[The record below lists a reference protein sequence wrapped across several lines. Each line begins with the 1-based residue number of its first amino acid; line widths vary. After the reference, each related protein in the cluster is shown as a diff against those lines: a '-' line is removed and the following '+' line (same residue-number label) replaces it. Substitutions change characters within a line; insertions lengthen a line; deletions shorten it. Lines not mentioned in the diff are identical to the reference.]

1 MNTNTETMTI
11 DANVTIRKKTTIP
24 NKQKTTLKLILW
36 TLTRVMDLETAN
48 AKAIEMFKLGE
59 SIETI
64 IEEVDNIEKSAEYAE
79 MDTNL
84 ASLCVKPVKKSR
96 AKKEATT
103 ISGDADTIIK
113 EMVEMATA
121 EVKTTPVKKPR
132 VKKVVGETDVLVPVL
147 DEETKPRASK
157 PRTKAT
163 KKSDENIST
172 EASTEVSSDVNVE
185 KPETVKKPRTKA
197 TKKLDENVLPEASPD
212 VNVEEPE
219 TNKKPRTKAT
229 KKSDENVS
237 TEVSCDVKV
246 EEPETKPE
254 TKPAT
259 KPATKSKAATKP
271 KAKPATKPNAV
282 SEDDTVEKEEPV
294 KKSRAKP
301 KPKAK
306 EDDNV
311 EKEEPVKKPA
321 TKPATKSK
329 TVEPQEETPVT
340 NDLAEEEYL
349 VLNEV
354 EYEGKQYMVGGDQN
368 VYDEFNSVIG
378 KYENGIIT
386 LNA

>member
-1 MNTNTETMTI
+1 MNADDTMPI

-24 NKQKTTLKLILW
+24 SKQKTTLKLILW

-64 IEEVDNIEKSAEYAE
+64 IEAVDNIEKSAEYAE

-84 ASLCVKPVKKSR
+84 ASLCVKPAKKSR
-96 AKKEATT
+96 AKKDATA

-121 EVKTTPVKKPR
+121 EVKATPVKKSR
-132 VKKVVGETDVLVPVL
+132 VKKVAGETNVLVPVL
-147 DEETKPRASK
+147 DEETKTK
-157 PRTKAT
+157 PRTKAKAKVENVSPEALT
-163 KKSDENIST
+163 EVNVEKTETVKKPRAKANAKAKTNESVENVST
-172 EASTEVSSDVNVE
+172 EASTEVSSDVKV
-185 KPETVKKPRTKA
+185 
-197 TKKLDENVLPEASPD
+197 DE
-212 VNVEEPE
+212 
-219 TNKKPRTKAT
+219 
-229 KKSDENVS
+229 
-237 TEVSCDVKV
+237 
-246 EEPETKPE
+246 PE

-259 KPATKSKAATKP
+259 K
-271 KAKPATKPNAV
+271 
-282 SEDDTVEKEEPV
+282 
-294 KKSRAKP
+294 SRAKA
-301 KPKAK
+301 KAK

-311 EKEEPVKKPA
+311 EKEEPVKKPRSKAKAKAKDDDNVEKEEPAKKPQAKAKAKEDDNVEGEEPVKKHQAKAA
-321 TKPATKSK
+321 TKPATKAATK
-329 TVEPQEETPVT
+329 PEPPEETPIT

-354 EYEGKQYMVGGDQN
+354 EYKGKQYMVGGDQN
-368 VYDEFNSVIG
+368 VYDEFNAVIG

>member
-1 MNTNTETMTI
+1 MNADTMPI

-24 NKQKTTLKLILW
+24 SKQKTTLKLILW
-36 TLTRVMDLETAN
+36 TLTRVMDLEVAK

-84 ASLCVKPVKKSR
+84 ASLCVKPAKKSR
-96 AKKEATT
+96 AKKEAIA

-121 EVKTTPVKKPR
+121 EVKATPVKKSR
-132 VKKVVGETDVLVPVL
+132 VKKVAGETDVLVPVL
-147 DEETKPRASK
+147 DEETKPRAK
-157 PRTKAT
+157 PRTKAKAKPAT
-163 KKSDENIST
+163 NATDENVSPDASTEVNVEKTETVKKPRTKAKAKNENVST
-172 EASTEVSSDVNVE
+172 EASTDVNVE
-185 KPETVKKPRTKA
+185 EPETVKKPRTKA
-197 TKKLDENVLPEASPD
+197 KAKTA
-212 VNVEEPE
+212 
-219 TNKKPRTKAT
+219 TNAT
-229 KKSDENVS
+229 DENVS
-237 TEVSCDVKV
+237 SEVSSDVKV
-246 EEPETKPE
+246 DEPE
-254 TKPAT
+254 T
-259 KPATKSKAATKP
+259 KPATKSKAKP
-271 KAKPATKPNAV
+271 KAKAK
-282 SEDDTVEKEEPV
+282 EDDKVENEEPV

-301 KPKAK
+301 KAKAST

-311 EKEEPVKKPA
+311 EKEELVKKPRAKAA

-329 TVEPQEETPVT
+329 TVEPQEETPIT
-340 NDLAEEEYL
+340 NDLVEEEYL

-368 VYDEFNSVIG
+368 VYDEFNAVIG

>member
-1 MNTNTETMTI
+1 MPI

-79 MDTNL
+79 METNL
-84 ASLCVKPVKKSR
+84 ASLCVKPAKKSR

-132 VKKVVGETDVLVPVL
+132 VKKVAGETDVLVPVL
-147 DEETKPRASK
+147 DEETKPLAK
-157 PRTKAT
+157 AKARTKAT
-163 KKSDENIST
+163 EEN
-172 EASTEVSSDVNVE
+172 VSSDVNVE
-185 KPETVKKPRTKA
+185 EPETNKTVKKPRTKA
-197 TKKLDENVLPEASPD
+197 TKKSV
-212 VNVEEPE
+212 
-219 TNKKPRTKAT
+219 
-229 KKSDENVS
+229 ENVS
-237 TEVSCDVKV
+237 TEASSDVKV
-246 EEPETKPE
+246 DEPE
-254 TKPAT
+254 T
-259 KPATKSKAATKP
+259 KPATKSKAMSEAATKSKTKP
-271 KAKPATKPNAV
+271 KAK
-282 SEDDTVEKEEPV
+282 EDDTVEKEEPV
-294 KKSRAKP
+294 KKSKAKP

-306 EDDNV
+306 EDDKV
-311 EKEEPVKKPA
+311 EKEEPAPKKPRAKPA

>member
-1 MNTNTETMTI
+1 MNTNTETMPI
-11 DANVTIRKKTTIP
+11 DANVTMRKKTTIP

-84 ASLCVKPVKKSR
+84 ASLCVKPAKKSR
-96 AKKEATT
+96 AKKETTT

-132 VKKVVGETDVLVPVL
+132 VKKVAGETDVLVPVL
-147 DEETKPRASK
+147 DEETKPRAK
-157 PRTKAT
+157 PRTKAKAKPAT
-163 KKSDENIST
+163 NATDENVSR
-172 EASTEVSSDVNVE
+172 EALTDVNVE

-197 TKKLDENVLPEASPD
+197 KAKTA
-212 VNVEEPE
+212 
-219 TNKKPRTKAT
+219 TNAT
-229 KKSDENVS
+229 DENVS
-237 TEVSCDVKV
+237 SEVSSDVKV
-246 EEPETKPE
+246 DEPE
-254 TKPAT
+254 T
-259 KPATKSKAATKP
+259 KPATKSKAKP
-271 KAKPATKPNAV
+271 KAKAK
-282 SEDDTVEKEEPV
+282 EDDKVENEEPV

-301 KPKAK
+301 KPKAVT

-311 EKEEPVKKPA
+311 EKEEPAPKKPRAKPA
-321 TKPATKSK
+321 TKPAAKK

>member
-1 MNTNTETMTI
+1 MNTNTETMPI
-11 DANVTIRKKTTIP
+11 DANVTMRKKTTIP

-84 ASLCVKPVKKSR
+84 ASLCVKPAKKSR
-96 AKKEATT
+96 AKKEATA

-121 EVKTTPVKKPR
+121 EVKATPVKKSR
-132 VKKVVGETDVLVPVL
+132 VKKVAGETNVLVPVL
-147 DEETKPRASK
+147 DEETKTK
-157 PRTKAT
+157 PRTKA
-163 KKSDENIST
+163 KAKVENVSPD
-172 EASTEVSSDVNVE
+172 ASTEVNVE
-185 KPETVKKPRTKA
+185 KTEIVKKPRTKA
-197 TKKLDENVLPEASPD
+197 
-212 VNVEEPE
+212 
-219 TNKKPRTKAT
+219 KA
-229 KKSDENVS
+229 KDENVS
-237 TEVSCDVKV
+237 TEVSSDVKV
-246 EEPETKPE
+246 DEPE

-259 KPATKSKAATKP
+259 K
-271 KAKPATKPNAV
+271 
-282 SEDDTVEKEEPV
+282 
-294 KKSRAKP
+294 SRAKA
-301 KPKAK
+301 KAK

-311 EKEEPVKKPA
+311 EKEEPVKKPRSKAKAKASTEDDNVEKEEPAKKPRAKAKAKASTEDDTVEGEEPVKKPRAKAATKAA
-321 TKPATKSK
+321 TKPATKA
-329 TVEPQEETPVT
+329 ELQEETPIT
-340 NDLAEEEYL
+340 NDLVEEEYL

-368 VYDEFNSVIG
+368 VYDEFNAVIG

>member
-1 MNTNTETMTI
+1 MNADTMPI

-24 NKQKTTLKLILW
+24 SKQKTTLKLILW
-36 TLTRVMDLETAN
+36 TLTRVMDLEVAK

-84 ASLCVKPVKKSR
+84 ASLCVKPAKKSR
-96 AKKEATT
+96 AKKEAIA

-121 EVKTTPVKKPR
+121 EVKATPVKKSR
-132 VKKVVGETDVLVPVL
+132 VKKVAGETNVLVPVL
-147 DEETKPRASK
+147 DEEPKTK
-157 PRTKAT
+157 PRTKA
-163 KKSDENIST
+163 KAKAKDENVSPD
-172 EASTEVSSDVNVE
+172 ASTEVNVE
-185 KPETVKKPRTKA
+185 KTETVKKPRTKA
-197 TKKLDENVLPEASPD
+197 KAKDENVSPDASTEVNVEKTETVKKPRTKAKAKDENVSTEASTD

-219 TNKKPRTKAT
+219 PKA
-229 KKSDENVS
+229 KAKSR
-237 TEVSCDVKV
+237 
-246 EEPETKPE
+246 
-254 TKPAT
+254 
-259 KPATKSKAATKP
+259 
-271 KAKPATKPNAV
+271 AKPATKTKVN
-282 SEDDTVEKEEPV
+282 EDDNVEGEEPV
-294 KKSRAKP
+294 KKSKAKP
-301 KPKAK
+301 KTKAST

-311 EKEEPVKKPA
+311 EKEEPVKKPRAKAA
-321 TKPATKSK
+321 TKPATKA
-329 TVEPQEETPVT
+329 EPQEETPIT

>member
-1 MNTNTETMTI
+1 MNADDTMPI

-64 IEEVDNIEKSAEYAE
+64 VEEVDNIEKSAEYVE

-84 ASLCVKPVKKSR
+84 AGLCVKPAKKSR
-96 AKKEATT
+96 AKKETTT

-132 VKKVVGETDVLVPVL
+132 VKKVAGETDVSVPVL
-147 DEETKPRASK
+147 DED
-157 PRTKAT
+157 TKAKATT
-163 KKSDENIST
+163 KDENVSPDATT
-172 EASTEVSSDVNVE
+172 EASSDVNVE
-185 KPETVKKPRTKA
+185 KPETNKTVKKPRAKATTKA
-197 TKKLDENVLPEASPD
+197 TTKATAKA
-212 VNVEEPE
+212 
-219 TNKKPRTKAT
+219 TTKAT

-237 TEVSCDVKV
+237 TEASTDVKV
-246 EEPETKPE
+246 DEPETKPE
-254 TKPAT
+254 TKPKVKSKAKAKAKALIEDDKVEKEEPATKSAT
-259 KPATKSKAATKP
+259 KPATKP
-271 KAKPATKPNAV
+271 RAKPATKPKATANAL
-282 SEDDTVEKEEPV
+282 T
-294 KKSRAKP
+294 
-301 KPKAK
+301 

-311 EKEEPVKKPA
+311 EKEEPAPKKSRA
-321 TKPATKSK
+321 KPEAKPK
-329 TVEPQEETPVT
+329 AKAEPQEEIPVT

-368 VYDEFNSVIG
+368 VYDEFNAVIG

>member
-1 MNTNTETMTI
+1 MEQQTATATATETKVVI
-11 DANVTIRKKTTIP
+11 KRTIP

-79 MDTNL
+79 METNL
-84 ASLCVKPVKKSR
+84 ASLCVKPAKKSR

-132 VKKVVGETDVLVPVL
+132 VKKVAGETDVLVPVL
-147 DEETKPRASK
+147 DEETKPLAK
-157 PRTKAT
+157 AKARTKTTT
-163 KKSDENIST
+163 KKTKNVIDDDSRPEPTWVDTPESVVEVETRLRHNNPKS
-172 EASTEVSSDVNVE
+172 STEVSSDVKV
-185 KPETVKKPRTKA
+185 
-197 TKKLDENVLPEASPD
+197 DE
-212 VNVEEPE
+212 
-219 TNKKPRTKAT
+219 
-229 KKSDENVS
+229 
-237 TEVSCDVKV
+237 
-246 EEPETKPE
+246 PE

-259 KPATKSKAATKP
+259 KPATKSKV
-271 KAKPATKPNAV
+271 V
-282 SEDDTVEKEEPV
+282 S
-294 KKSRAKP
+294 
-301 KPKAK
+301 

-311 EKEEPVKKPA
+311 EKEEPIKKSRAKPA

-368 VYDEFNSVIG
+368 VYDEFNSIIG